1 MSDESSKTNPSP
13 QHQGASEVVVGTAVD
28 PLVGRE
34 VGGYVI
40 EAALGEG
47 GMGLVYQARHPF
59 LGRRFAVKVLR
70 PELAA
75 DQQQSSNF
83 VREAQTLSGLKHPHI
98 VDIVGFGPLD
108 GQRQYM
114 VMEFL
119 EGRTLEAE
127 LEEHGALPVHRVLS
141 LAEEILDGLE
151 AAHSIDVIHRD
162 LKPSNVFLAK
172 VSGGNTVVKLLDFG
186 LAKLQPQ
193 ALAGDAGAPSAKST
207 IAGTPDY
214 IAPEQALG
222 KGVSKLSDL
231 YSFGVILY
239 EVLTGTKL
247 FTARYMSLDPIH
259 DLIDHHLYSEPPK
272 LGEAFPEELERLVS
286 ELLEKDP
293 KKRPQ
298 SVALVRQRIRR
309 LTKDLQRE
317 QTRQGP
323 NPLERTAEIARV
335 PDVDVQKLVPSRKGP
350 VVVVAVL
357 AVLAPLLWWASS
369 RPAEVVPPVIVVAPA
384 PAPVPAP
391 VAPAPVR
398 AEVDELAPLSEIAR
412 AEKVSPPQPSPRPS
426 PAGRGSTSAPAP
438 APIECEANDKWRTA
452 ARAHMQE
459 LQQLAANK
467 GSAAAWDRF
476 EDAEG
481 ALTNAISTA
490 SSGAECA
497 AVEKRIQQL
506 ARELSR

>member
-1 MSDESSKTNPSP
+1 MSDNGSGKTNPSP
-13 QHQGASEVVVGTAVD
+13 EHQSTSVVVGTAVD

-34 VGGYVI
+34 VGGYLI

-47 GMGLVYQARHPF
+47 GMGLVYRARHPF

-75 DQQQSSNF
+75 DEKLSSNF

-98 VDIVGFGPLD
+98 IDIVGFGPLD

-119 EGRTLEAE
+119 EGRTLENE

-141 LAEEILDGLE
+141 LAEEILDALE

-162 LKPSNVFLAK
+162 LKPSNVFLTK
-172 VSGGNTVVKLLDFG
+172 VSGGTTVTKLLDFG
-186 LAKLQPQ
+186 LAKLQPS
-193 ALAGDAGAPSAKST
+193 ALASDGVASVAKST

-231 YSFGVILY
+231 YSFGVVLY
-239 EVLTGTKL
+239 EVLKGEKL
-247 FTARYMSLDPIH
+247 FSARFMSLDPIH
-259 DLIDHHLYSEPPK
+259 DLIDHHLNSVAPK
-272 LGEAFPEELERLVS
+272 LGDSFPAELERLVA

-293 KKRPQ
+293 QKRPQ
-298 SVALVRQRIRR
+298 SAALVRQRLKRIR
-309 LTKDLQRE
+309 KDLERE
-317 QTRQGP
+317 NTRQAP
-323 NPLERTAEIARV
+323 NPMLSRTAELPLPEA
-335 PDVDVQKLVPSRKGP
+335 DVAKLVPSRKGP
-350 VVVVAVL
+350 VAVVLLVLLLVPAVWSLTRPSEVVA
-357 AVLAPLLWWASS
+357 P
-369 RPAEVVPPVIVVAPA
+369 PAPVIVVAPPPPPPPVAVTPDPVAA
-384 PAPVPAP
+384 PA
-391 VAPAPVR
+391 
-398 AEVDELAPLSEIAR
+398 EGDDLAPLSEIAR
-412 AEKVSPPQPSPRPS
+412 SNAQVRVPSPRPS
-426 PAGRGSTSAPAP
+426 PEGKGRTGALP
-438 APIECEANDKWRTA
+438 ECEPNEKWRTTV
-452 ARAHMQE
+452 RAHMQE

-476 EDAEG
+476 QDAEG
-481 ALTNAISTA
+481 PLTTAIGAAST
-490 SSGAECA
+490 GAECG
-497 AVEKRIQQL
+497 AVEKKIQQL

>member
-1 MSDESSKTNPSP
+1 MSDASNKTSPSP
-13 QHQGASEVVVGTAVD
+13 EHQMTSEIVVGTTVD

-40 EAALGEG
+40 EKALGEG

-75 DQQQSSNF
+75 DQQLSSNF

-98 VDIVGFGPLD
+98 IDIVGFGPLD

-114 VMEFL
+114 IMEFL

-141 LAEEILDGLE
+141 LAEEILDALE

-172 VSGGNTVVKLLDFG
+172 VSGGNTMVKLLDFG

-193 ALAGDAGAPSAKST
+193 ALAGDAGASVAKST

-231 YSFGVILY
+231 YSFGVMLY
-239 EVLTGTKL
+239 EVLKGEKL
-247 FTARYMSLDPIH
+247 FSARFMSLDPIH
-259 DLIDHHLYSEPPK
+259 DLIDHHLHSSPPK
-272 LGEAFPEELERLVS
+272 LGEAFPEELERLVA

-293 KKRPQ
+293 TKRPQ
-298 SVALVRQRIRR
+298 SVQLVRQRIRR
-309 LTKDLQRE
+309 ITTHSAHHE
-317 QTRQGP
+317 GSP
-323 NPLERTAEIARV
+323 
-335 PDVDVQKLVPSRKGP
+335 
-350 VVVVAVL
+350 
-357 AVLAPLLWWASS
+357 
-369 RPAEVVPPVIVVAPA
+369 
-384 PAPVPAP
+384 
-391 VAPAPVR
+391 
-398 AEVDELAPLSEIAR
+398 AR
-412 AEKVSPPQPSPRPS
+412 ADPAGPDADAAG
-426 PAGRGSTSAPAP
+426 AGRGPGARGARS
-438 APIECEANDKWRTA
+438 R
-452 ARAHMQE
+452 RAHVQA
-459 LQQLAANK
+459 LAENA
-467 GSAAAWDRF
+467 GARGGRDLRGPRARVVVGDAAA
-476 EDAEG
+476 
-481 ALTNAISTA
+481 
-490 SSGAECA
+490 
-497 AVEKRIQQL
+497 
-506 ARELSR
+506 